1 MRTADLNAELLR
13 EISAIISDKELTKKT
28 LEFVR
33 SLRGHSLHV
42 LIDNEA
48 EENFIGKE
56 ELKEMLREGL
66 NEVRLI
72 KEGKLKGIPA
82 EEVFK

>member
-13 EISAIISDKELTKKT
+13 EISVIISDKELTKKT

-33 SLRGHSLHV
+33 SL
-42 LIDNEA
+42 
-48 EENFIGKE
+48 KE
-56 ELKEMLREGL
+56 TCVHTGMADDTISKKEVKKILCEGL

>member
-33 SLRGHSLHV
+33 SLRGACSHTIIVDDTISK
-42 LIDNEA
+42 
-48 EENFIGKE
+48 KE
-56 ELKEMLREGL
+56 VKGRLKAGL
-66 NEVRLI
+66 KDI
-72 KEGKLKGIPA
+72 KEGHVRPI
-82 EEVFK
+82 EELVYEL

>member
-13 EISAIISDKELTKKT
+13 EISAIISDKELTRKT

-33 SLRGHSLHV
+33 SLRGDYLHTDAV
-42 LIDNEA
+42 
-48 EENFIGKE
+48 EEETISKKE
-56 ELKEMLREGL
+56 VKKILCEGL